1 MVVAGVFLLQYW
13 LYPHVHPIARIFTT
27 IGFTIVIDAEN
38 SQHYS
43 LQNYLQQVLWMGTAI
58 FTSLAVR
65 FIFIPPQPER
75 MFLRFLDWFFRH
87 ADLLISAEDAEG
99 KANQSLWTRFRMIF
113 YRNSL
118 METVGMMAIFA
129 WQIDYRWFPR
139 TTPEQVQE
147 LVRCVYALGHRIE
160 VLVEA
165 RKAPLADRLEAELID
180 EKREWHQI
188 IQEWFRRRPGA
199 AHASGL
205 AADYEARLANL
216 EKRIDEAFARI
227 GEEEL
232 KPEEYEGF
240 YGLLGSYRGLSE
252 AVRDYARVASS
263 FDWTRWQETR
273 FLNTG
278 LELGLRPMS
287 SEATR

>member
-1 MVVAGVFLLQYW
+1 
-13 LYPHVHPIARIFTT
+13 
-27 IGFTIVIDAEN
+27 
-38 SQHYS
+38 
-43 LQNYLQQVLWMGTAI
+43 
-58 FTSLAVR
+58 
-65 FIFIPPQPER
+65 
-75 MFLRFLDWFFRH
+75 
-87 ADLLISAEDAEG
+87 
-99 KANQSLWTRFRMIF
+99 
-113 YRNSL
+113 
-118 METVGMMAIFA
+118 
-129 WQIDYRWFPR
+129 
-139 TTPEQVQE
+139 

-160 VLVEA
+160 ALVEA
-165 RKAPLADRLEAELID
+165 RKAPLAERLEAELID

-188 IQEWFRRRPGA
+188 ILEWFRRQSGA

-240 YGLLGSYRGLSE
+240 YGLLGAYRGLSE

-263 FDWTRWQETR
+263 FDWPRWEETR

-278 LELGLRPMS
+278 VDLGLGAAPPEVAR
-287 SEATR
+287 